1 MENIA
6 ANTYDFSRIRTTG
19 LVFEDVAATSPDGQR
34 VPLANEYD
42 KPLTRWIGSDEVAP
56 YQAFLKSFYSVIK
69 LTEARRRFPNHEVED
84 GLNEWLAGRP
94 SRKSESAATPSP
106 GARPSAA

>member
-6 ANTYDFSRIRTTG
+6 TNTYDFARIRTTG
-19 LVFEDVAATSPDGQR
+19 LVYVDKTARIHT
-34 VPLANEYD
+34 LEYD